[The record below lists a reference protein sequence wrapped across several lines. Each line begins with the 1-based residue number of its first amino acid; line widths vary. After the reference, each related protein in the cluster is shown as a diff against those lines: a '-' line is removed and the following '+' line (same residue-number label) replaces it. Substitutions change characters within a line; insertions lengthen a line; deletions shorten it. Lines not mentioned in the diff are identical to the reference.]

1 MQNIYRAAKAVALN
15 KGLLALTLALA
26 VSLTGCASLR
36 TQPPDSSINALLQ
49 NRGGPSV
56 EWSQVQNPSTDK
68 APMDEWLAAPL
79 SPDSAVRIA
88 MLRSPKLQQEYA
100 RLGLARADVLEAVQ
114 ISNPSIS
121 LRRQNISPGDGVNR
135 TLGFAMPL
143 VDLIL
148 LPSRTRLAHADF
160 ERARFD
166 TAKAVF
172 DVALDVESAWYA
184 YVGAQQV
191 ADMRTAVANAT
202 QVSADLAERFYA
214 AGNIT
219 ELQLNQERAAAS
231 EARIEAGAAKVE
243 AEKSRLALNNLMGL
257 DSNQSPWTALDR
269 LPLPV
274 AQEDELSTLIG
285 MAREKNLQ
293 LLAAR
298 QQVLV
303 MQVSHKS
310 TKHWRW
316 LGGTG
321 MGYERE
327 KEADGT
333 RLSGPSLDLELPIF
347 NQGQAKLAR
356 SQALLAEANSRLR
369 EAELSIENTIRADAN
384 AVRAHSEA
392 VGIFRN
398 ALIPQREK
406 VLARSQQEQNF
417 MLIGVFELIQA
428 KAKEYDAY
436 QGYLEAVRDYW
447 QARVELTRTV
457 GERLPSDARPKEST
471 PSVKDILTP
480 QGGMQGMDHSKM
492 KGMDHSGHD
501 MSTMKPTEESE
512 AMEGMDHSG
521 HDMSTMQETDENKD
535 MQGMDHSG
543 HDMSTMQ
550 EAESTD
556 ASSEEGGD
564 PRAEASEKAAA
575 EIDATDE
582 KEKQDDTKTDEHQ
595 HKGAQP

>member
-1 MQNIYRAAKAVALN
+1 MKNMPKIN
-15 KGLLALTLALA
+15 LLAFALA
-26 VSLTGCASLR
+26 MSLTGCASLR
-36 TQPPDSSINALLQ
+36 TQPPDSSINTLLQ
-49 NRGGPSV
+49 DRGGPSV
-56 EWSQVQNPSTDK
+56 EWSQFHSAPTDQ
-68 APMDEWLAAPL
+68 AEWLASPL

-100 RLGLARADVLEAVQ
+100 RLGLARAEVLEAVQ

-121 LRRQNISPGDGVNR
+121 LLRQNVSPGDGVQR
-135 TLGFAMPL
+135 SFGFALPL
-143 VDLIL
+143 IDLIL

-191 ADMRTAVANAT
+191 ADMRAAVSNAT
-202 QVSADLAERFYA
+202 NVSAELAGRFYT

-219 ELQLNQERAAAS
+219 ELQLNQERASAS

-243 AEKSRLALNNLMGL
+243 AAQRRLALNNLMGV
-257 DSNQSPWTALDR
+257 DSSQSQWTALDR

-274 AQEDELSTLIG
+274 KNEDDASTLLEI
-285 MAREKNLQ
+285 AREKNLQ

-303 MQVSHKS
+303 MQASYKS
-310 TKHWRW
+310 TRHWRW
-316 LGGTG
+316 FGSEI
-321 MGYERE
+321 GYERE
-327 KEADGT
+327 KEADGA
-333 RLSGPSLDLELPIF
+333 RKSGPSLALELPIF

-356 SQALLAEANSRLR
+356 AQALLAEANARLR
-369 EAELSIENTIRADAN
+369 EAELSIENTIRANAN
-384 AVRAHSEA
+384 AVRTHSEA
-392 VGIFRN
+392 VTIFRDS
-398 ALIPQREK
+398 LIPQREM

-447 QARVELTRTV
+447 QARVELTRSV
-457 GERLPSDARPKEST
+457 GERLPSDSATRQST
-471 PSVKDILTP
+471 PSVKDILKP
-480 QGGMQGMDHSKM
+480 KGGME
-492 KGMDHSGHD
+492 GMDHSGHD
-501 MSTMKPTEESE
+501 MSNMKDTKEMEGMDHSGHDMSNMKDTK

-521 HDMSTMQETDENKD
+521 HDMSNMKDSENTETSN
-535 MQGMDHSG
+535 
-543 HDMSTMQ
+543 
-550 EAESTD
+550 EAQ
-556 ASSEEGGD
+556 AD
-564 PRAEASEKAAA
+564 PRAEATEKAAT
-575 EIDATDE
+575 EINSTDE
-582 KEKQDDTKTDEHQ
+582 KEKVQEDKNTSDEHQ
-595 HKGAQP
+595 HKGAKA